1 MIGNS
6 STFGGEATH
15 CILHRLFCGSSNIY
29 FQPENCICI
38 NTSSVISSLVVSQK
52 KPVNNIFIGTA
63 MLPHSGECDYNNYTT
78 GSIPT
83 NNGGNVHSVNNVST
97 GQTLADYFNYIHP
110 NCLANPTTA
119 SVDEWLQCDFTAKPG
134 SANIGRGKNY
144 FYGIMD
150 SEQPDIRNDDFN
162 RPIVET
168 WFMRD
173 ELKDFA
179 IVRESTYKADEYNWN
194 MTNQTIKIVEL

>member
-1 MIGNS
+1 MEIKINDIT
-6 STFGGEATH
+6 TFDTTKGFNEQT
-15 CILHRLFCGSSNIY
+15 
-29 FQPENCICI
+29 Q
-38 NTSSVISSLVVSQK
+38 
-52 KPVNNIFIGTA
+52 
-63 MLPHSGECDYNNYTT
+63 EC
-78 GSIPT
+78 
-83 NNGGNVHSVNNVST
+83 
-97 GQTLADYFNYIHP
+97 Q
-110 NCLANPTTA
+110 
-119 SVDEWLQCDFTAKPG
+119 Q
-134 SANIGRGKNY
+134 Y
-144 FYGIMD
+144 FYGIMN

>member
-1 MIGNS
+1 MEIKINDII
-6 STFGGEATH
+6 TFDTTKSVSEQTH
-15 CILHRLFCGSSNIY
+15 
-29 FQPENCICI
+29 
-38 NTSSVISSLVVSQK
+38 
-52 KPVNNIFIGTA
+52 
-63 MLPHSGECDYNNYTT
+63 EC
-78 GSIPT
+78 
-83 NNGGNVHSVNNVST
+83 
-97 GQTLADYFNYIHP
+97 Q
-110 NCLANPTTA
+110 
-119 SVDEWLQCDFTAKPG
+119 
-134 SANIGRGKNY
+134 NY